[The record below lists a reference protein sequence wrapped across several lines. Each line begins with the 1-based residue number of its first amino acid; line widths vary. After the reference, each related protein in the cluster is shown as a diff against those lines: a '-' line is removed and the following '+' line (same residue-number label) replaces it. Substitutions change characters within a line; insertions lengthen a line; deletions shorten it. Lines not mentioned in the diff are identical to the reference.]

1 MQVLGDQEL
10 LDRNLAPKLFNKMA
24 QLGCCTHGFGGG
36 SGGKAAS
43 CTAETRGGGMRRLS
57 VLIAAACAAAAVA
70 SSGSATIH
78 PLMVGWVCGN
88 ASGDPPGQTP
98 GEAHSDQSTFRALQ
112 ATGIVVGVDPA
123 TGLPIFDL
131 TKPAAKFSS
140 FVVVPEETGTPSN
153 EGALNCVKG
162 ELLTA

>member
-1 MQVLGDQEL
+1 M
-10 LDRNLAPKLFNKMA
+10 RKLF
-24 QLGCCTHGFGGG
+24 
-36 SGGKAAS
+36 AAS
-43 CTAETRGGGMRRLS
+43 
-57 VLIAAACAAAAVA
+57 VAALCAAVA
-70 SSGSATIH
+70 FATSSSATIH

-98 GEAHSDQSTFRALQ
+98 GETHSAQSTFRALQ

-140 FVVVPEETGTPSN
+140 FIVIPEETGTPTN
-153 EGALNCVKG
+153 PGAVNCAKG
-162 ELLTA
+162 ILLT